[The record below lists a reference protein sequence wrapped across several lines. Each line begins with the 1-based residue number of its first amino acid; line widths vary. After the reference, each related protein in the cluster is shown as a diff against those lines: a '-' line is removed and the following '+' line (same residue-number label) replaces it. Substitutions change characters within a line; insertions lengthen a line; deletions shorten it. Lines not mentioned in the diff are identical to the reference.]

1 MFCPQ
6 CGNQGNDE
14 VKFCRKC
21 GANLQGVQ
29 EAMTG
34 RSTKGFDW
42 DKTWVKEML
51 MSQEERERRQGI
63 TPEVKRMNEIK
74 GGVIT
79 AAAGLAA
86 MIFLYFLL
94 GAVAANEPPKDALI
108 ISKIWLSGLVPFFVG
123 LALIF
128 NGLFVSKRIV
138 KLKQEQFERQRE
150 ALGDAQAR
158 LLATTSTNPL
168 PEIETPYTPNFSV
181 AERTTYHLPQPPNR
195 EMQ

>member
-1 MFCPQ
+1 MFCPK
-6 CGNQGNDE
+6 CGNEANAD

-21 GANLQGVQ
+21 GANLQGLQ
-29 EAMTG
+29 EAMTSRG
-34 RSTKGFDW
+34 NKSIDW

-79 AAAGLAA
+79 ASVGIGA
-86 MIFLYFLL
+86 MIFLYNLL
-94 GAVAANEPPKDALI
+94 GAVAQNEPHNANILEN
-108 ISKIWLSGLVPFFVG
+108 IWLAGLVPFLVG

-138 KLKQEQFERQRE
+138 KLKQQQLDDLQAAR
-150 ALGDAQAR
+150 AQMLTAP
-158 LLATTSTNPL
+158 TTNQL
-168 PEIETPYTPNFSV
+168 PEVETPYTPDYSV
-181 AERTTYHLPQPPNR
+181 TEQATYPLPPPPNR

>member
-1 MFCPQ
+1 MFCPK
-6 CGNQGNDE
+6 CGNEANDE

-34 RSTKGFDW
+34 RGGNKTIDW

-51 MSQEERERRQGI
+51 LSQEERERRQGI

-79 AAAGLAA
+79 TAAGIGA
-86 MIFLYFLL
+86 MIFLYFFL
-94 GAVAANEPPKDALI
+94 GAVAANEGQDAAI
-108 ISKIWLSGLVPFFVG
+108 VSRVWLAGLVPFLVG

-138 KLKQEQFERQRE
+138 KLKQEQLAQEQE
-150 ALGDAQAR
+150 ARAQTLTAH
-158 LLATTSTNPL
+158 TTNQL
-168 PEIETPYTPNFSV
+168 PEVETPYTSPYSV
-181 AERTTYHLPQPPNR
+181 TERTTYHLPQPPNR